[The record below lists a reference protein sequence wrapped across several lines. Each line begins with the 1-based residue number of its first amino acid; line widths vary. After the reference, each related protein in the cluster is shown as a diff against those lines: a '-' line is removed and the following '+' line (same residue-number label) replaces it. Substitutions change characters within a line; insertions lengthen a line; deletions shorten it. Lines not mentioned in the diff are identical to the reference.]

1 VASFKRSLVAERYA
15 VDVAGDARQR
25 LEFDICG
32 NKVDDAHECKL
43 IHTMI
48 GVGYAVREENQ
59 A

>member
-32 NKVDDAHECKL
+32 KMLMMRMSAS
-43 IHTMI
+43 
-48 GVGYAVREENQ
+48 
-59 A
+59 